1 MELTILLPVRNEG
14 LNLKIMLQI
23 LRAVVEESHEV
34 LVVVDNAE
42 DKSIPVVEKIQP
54 NYPELK
60 WVLNTKGPGVVNAL
74 RAGVEAAEGG
84 SRADFCG

>member
-34 LVVVDNAE
+34 LVVVYNAE
-42 DKSIPVVEKIQP
+42 DKSIPVV
-54 NYPELK
+54 
-60 WVLNTKGPGVVNAL
+60 
-74 RAGVEAAEGG
+74 
-84 SRADFCG
+84 